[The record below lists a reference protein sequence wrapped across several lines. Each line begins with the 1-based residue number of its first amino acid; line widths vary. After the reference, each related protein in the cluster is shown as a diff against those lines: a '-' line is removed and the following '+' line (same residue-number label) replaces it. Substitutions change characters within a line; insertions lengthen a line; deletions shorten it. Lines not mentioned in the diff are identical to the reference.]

1 MLDKSELLRQMRKH
15 AKTFSSAMEPPKE
28 IDQKSI
34 NHALAL
40 IDLFAKESNYGS
52 LRKLSIKV
60 PHFLKVIRAEGNFDF
75 LESNP
80 DKRASSFFTGDIHL
94 KNNGNKNKNK
104 FKKAEKKLLKLLSTK
119 NC

>member
-1 MLDKSELLRQMRKH
+1 MIDKSELLRQMRKH
-15 AKTFSSAMEPPKE
+15 AKNFSSAIAPPKE

-52 LRKLSIKV
+52 LRKLSINI
-60 PHFLKVIRAEGNFDF
+60 PHFLKDLREDENLFF
-75 LESNP
+75 LRSKTN
-80 DKRASSFFTGDIHL
+80 KKNTSYFSGVSHL
-94 KNNGNKNKNK
+94 KNKSKKERDK
-104 FKKAEKKLLKLLSTK
+104 FKQAEKRLLKLLSTK